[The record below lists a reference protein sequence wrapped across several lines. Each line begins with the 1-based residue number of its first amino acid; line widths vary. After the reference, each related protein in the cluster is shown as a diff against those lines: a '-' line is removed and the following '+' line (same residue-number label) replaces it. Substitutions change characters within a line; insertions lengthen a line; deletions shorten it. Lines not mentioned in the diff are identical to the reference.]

1 MKRVLAIVAGLGCFA
16 LVASSVFVHSPKQSL
31 EPLNVS
37 GSTGQQPAKLPAD
50 ALVLTLADGVEVVPP
65 FQIRDDASAAGGVA
79 LVLTT
84 GSKTKEHKGQAKL
97 SVTIP
102 VEGTWHAWARVRWSN
117 SCGNSLTLK
126 VGDNAEQLVGED
138 LLYSCWH
145 WVEAGKY
152 KLAAGKTPVT
162 IIEREDG
169 IAVDQLLFTCDAKY
183 LPIGAISPA
192 GEARGIRRF
201 ADDFSRSPGHGME
214 GWDLVSGKWD
224 INFSFDPNRIPNQFA
239 LVCTPG
245 APRSPGVAQAKNDG
259 GDGDAVALIKGAPW
273 YGCRLSFSFFPDQD
287 GRYGAIVDRGQ
298 DGKDQMQI
306 AFVMAGGKAT
316 LEATSGSIKE
326 SVNASAA
333 VRMKQWHHV
342 DIERWAWITH
352 VFVDGN
358 LVLKNYTAAPRAG
371 RVGFFV
377 TNGLAVFDD
386 VELEEIPWQA
396 DDGGELHIPWVVA
409 DGGEWFRAVDTE
421 KVGERDLGIKPLVGK
436 KGSLSARLG
445 DMPLEEMFIEQLPG
459 AKGKAEVEADG
470 LKPLPGSD
478 ANAAAVLRRPMYDAP
493 AKKDGPAATLK
504 LNGEEARVLRV
515 ALRYGERVQ
524 KKYVIGPYHFT
535 EYMIP
540 DPSDYLDFTP
550 EEQKKMAESPD
561 ADKIERR
568 AKFRPLV
575 GDFGDDLSP
584 WIRERGRW
592 MVNEGM
598 LTASGPSILRHMEET
613 TRDLE
618 LRLRIRMQDP
628 RASAEV
634 ELYAAPDPGIRIHI
648 DGAKAK
654 ASPPSGAAKPSAPA
668 AVNLLMPE
676 DTNWH
681 DLIVR
686 VKGSS
691 LTAGIDKD
699 AQKDI
704 PVTRGDGGRMLLKV
718 FYGRVDFDDIEVA
731 VNKSD
736 ADGASYPFAQ
746 RETDWWRESTAQYAT
761 WVDHGGISCVLSSSW
776 ISLMAPQG
784 EGLIWNKR
792 TFGPDALVAF
802 DVEENTEWY
811 GWDKPHSHEHHPFDN
826 ISLLL
831 SPEASVSPLKPN
843 EKGSGYRLEVNAE
856 GRTATLLFR
865 NGKEVARAS
874 QDRNFPMHFVGG
886 HAPFFPRIN
895 RIVLLKHGG
904 LIRGLVDGK
913 EFIRYE
919 DPEPIDVKHIGLGGY
934 NTHINFSHMEA
945 HTLPP
950 LSPKEPAEKKTLS
963 STAK

>member
-1 MKRVLAIVAGLGCFA
+1 MKRALAVVVGMGCFA
-16 LVASSVFVHSPKQSL
+16 LIGVALLKPSPKNRLQ
-31 EPLNVS
+31 PLAAMNAS
-37 GSTGQQPAKLPAD
+37 GQKPTKLPAD
-50 ALVLTLADGVEVVPP
+50 ALVLTLADGVEVVAP

-79 LVLTT
+79 LVLPG
-84 GSKTKEHKGQAKL
+84 GSKTKDHTGRASL

-102 VEGTWHAWARVRWSN
+102 TPGTWQAWARVRWTN
-117 SCGNSLTLK
+117 SCANSLTLK
-126 VGDNAEQLVGED
+126 VGEAAEQLVGED

-145 WVEAGKY
+145 WVEAGKF
-152 KLAAGKTPVT
+152 KLQPGKIPVT

-239 LVCTPG
+239 LICDPG
-245 APRSPGVAQAKNDG
+245 TRPGVAQAKNSSAA
-259 GDGDAVALIKGAPW
+259 DAVALIKGAPW
-273 YGCRLSFSFFPDQD
+273 YGCRLSFSFFPETD
-287 GRYGAIVDRGQ
+287 GRYGAILDRTQ
-298 DGKDQMQI
+298 DGKESLQI
-306 AFVMAGGKAT
+306 AFVMENGKARIEAAGGGINENAD
-316 LEATSGSIKE
+316 AGS
-326 SVNASAA
+326 A
-333 VRMKQWHHV
+333 VRLKQWHHV

-358 LVLKNYTAAPRAG
+358 LVLKNYAATPRAG

-377 TNGLAVFDD
+377 GSGNAVFDD

-396 DDGGELHIPWVVA
+396 DDGGELHIPWVVGE
-409 DGGEWFRAVDTE
+409 GGEWFRTVENE
-421 KVGERDLGIKPLVGK
+421 KVGEKDLGIKPLVGT

-445 DMPLEEMFIEQLPG
+445 DMPLEEVFIEQLAG
-459 AKGKAEVEADG
+459 AKGKAEVVADG
-470 LKPLPGSD
+470 LKPIVEP
-478 ANAAAVLRRPMYDAP
+478 AAGGPLVLRRPQFEAP
-493 AKKDGPAATLK
+493 AKKDGAAATLK

-524 KKYVIGPYHFT
+524 KKYIIGPYHFT

-550 EEQKKMAESPD
+550 EEQKKMAQSPD

-568 AKFRPLV
+568 AKFRPVV
-575 GDFGDDLSP
+575 GDWGDDLSP
-584 WIRERGRW
+584 WIRERGHWR
-592 MVNEGM
+592 VQDGI
-598 LTASGPSILRHMEET
+598 LSAVGPSILRHMEET

-618 LRLRIRMQDP
+618 LRLRIRMPEP
-628 RASAEV
+628 RSSAEI
-634 ELYAAPDPGIRIHI
+634 EMFAAPDPGIRIHI
-648 DGAKAK
+648 DGAKAL
-654 ASPPSGAAKPSAPA
+654 SNPPREAAKPSAPS
-668 AVNLLMPE
+668 AVTLQMPD

-686 VKGSS
+686 FKGNS

-704 PVTRGDGGRMLLKV
+704 PVSRGDGGRMLLKV
-718 FYGRVDFDDIEVA
+718 FSGQVDFDDIELA
-731 VNKSD
+731 LNKSD
-736 ADGASYPFAQ
+736 AEGGSYPFAQ
-746 RETDWWRESTAQYAT
+746 RETDWWREGSADYSE
-761 WVDHGGISCVLSSSW
+761 WMDHGGISCVLSSSW
-776 ISLMAPQG
+776 ISLMAPRG

-792 TFGPDALVAF
+792 TFGPDALLAF
-802 DVEENTEWY
+802 DVEENTEWF

-826 ISLLL
+826 ISLVLA
-831 SPEASVSPLKPN
+831 PEASVTPLKSGD
-843 EKGSGYRLEVNAE
+843 KGGGYRLEVNAE
-856 GRTATLLFR
+856 GRSATILYR

-874 QDRNFPMHFVGG
+874 QDRNFPMRYVGG

-895 RIVLLKHGG
+895 RIVLLK
-904 LIRGLVDGK
+904 RGNLVRGFVDGK

-919 DPEPIDVKHIGLGGY
+919 DPEPIAVKRIGLGGY

-945 HTLPP
+945 HTLAP
-950 LSPKEPAEKKTLS
+950 LAPKEPAEKKTIS
-963 STAK
+963 SK